1 MSFLSL
7 FCFPFFTF
15 SFLTYILFLFF
26 NLLVLSTFWLL
37 ILRLADAHSSRRTI
51 PQGFT
56 AVIGILYSF
65 IFKVIAFFSFS
76 IQSPIY
82 FLTKLDIS
90 QPFRETI
97 AGSEINVF
105 EIVWFQAYYFIM
117 VSRTNNVLTH
127 TDTHKSS
134 KSSLPLLRLFPPVSC
149 LNCPSLARIRL
160 LKM

>member
-1 MSFLSL
+1 MVVLGLSHHTSIPAPREAAFWFLPFSDHDPSCHSFHYFVFLSL
-7 FCFPFFTF
+7 LSPFLCTYYSCF
-15 SFLTYILFLFF
+15 SISLS
-26 NLLVLSTFWLL
+26 LSTFWFL

-76 IQSPIY
+76 IQSPIS

-97 AGSEINVF
+97 AGSEINVV

-117 VSRTNNVLTH
+117 V
-127 TDTHKSS
+127 
-134 KSSLPLLRLFPPVSC
+134 
-149 LNCPSLARIRL
+149 
-160 LKM
+160 